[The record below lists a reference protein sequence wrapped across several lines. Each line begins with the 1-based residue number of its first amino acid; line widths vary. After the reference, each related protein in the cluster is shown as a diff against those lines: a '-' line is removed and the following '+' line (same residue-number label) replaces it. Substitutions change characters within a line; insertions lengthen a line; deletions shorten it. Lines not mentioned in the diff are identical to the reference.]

1 MPKWSLLLLATG
13 LAPQSCAV
21 ATIGGTRHGLRN
33 TARRCTT
40 LRSLDEGVPLPSTE
54 DIDLR
59 LDKQEETVQ
68 NEKFDFVLAAL
79 PLIPSLA
86 AFVGYDEV
94 RAFTTWVI
102 VHGQSAWLAVDGGT
116 EEVAKLQPVINGV
129 VLPSISIAL
138 GTLSATTISSLRDRK
153 IALREAIHQEACLLD
168 MLLSGT
174 LSIFDGRRR
183 EGERQSA
190 LMQLQSYC
198 SRLITESTARIDL
211 KSVARLGASD
221 SEIRAF
227 VRVIHRSPPIRDSID
242 ITGAP
247 LPFHEAALAG
257 YQPAT
262 PVLRQAP
269 HTAIGT
275 GTGAGTALD
284 QAVEAAERA
293 SRLETAIE
301 PRFTDAVAFNLQ
313 LNAKELMMVR
323 SSRLAL
329 LQTSFPTI
337 HWVCMGLLG
346 ASIVML
352 FLIETDEQALQF
364 LDLLQLRAI
373 FTVLIGAL
381 TGIASICI
389 DLNDPFRGSFRI
401 TQSAA
406 QLCTP
411 ASPSA
416 ALRASEYT
424 SVRTPVPVLRP
435 LHPFAR
441 PAGEKGGVSPRAS
454 PLVSPD
460 PHVRLRALCMCNV

>member
-1 MPKWSLLLLATG
+1 M
-13 LAPQSCAV
+13 
-21 ATIGGTRHGLRN
+21 
-33 TARRCTT
+33 
-40 LRSLDEGVPLPSTE
+40 E
-54 DIDLR
+54 
-59 LDKQEETVQ
+59 

-79 PLIPSLA
+79 PLILPIT

-102 VHGQSAWLAVDGGT
+102 DNGPGNWYAIDGGKEQVT
-116 EEVAKLQPVINGV
+116 RLQPVINGV

-153 IALREAIHQEACLLD
+153 IALREAIHKEACLLD
-168 MLLSGT
+168 VLLSGALT
-174 LSIFDGRRR
+174 IFDGRRR

-190 LMQLQSYC
+190 LMALQGYC
-198 SRLITESTARIDL
+198 SRLITESTARIDME
-211 KSVARLGASD
+211 SVARLGASD

-227 VRVIHRSPPIRDSID
+227 VRVLHRSPPIRDSID
-242 ITGAP
+242 ATGAP
-247 LPFHEAALAG
+247 LAFHEGALAG
-257 YQPAT
+257 FQPPT
-262 PVLRQAP
+262 PARRQ
-269 HTAIGT
+269 TRYT
-275 GTGAGTALD
+275 S
-284 QAVEAAERA
+284 EAAEEAA

-313 LNAKELMMVR
+313 INSKELMMVR
-323 SSRLAL
+323 AARLSL
-329 LQTSFPTI
+329 LQTSFPPI

-346 ASIVML
+346 ASIVLL

-381 TGIASICI
+381 TAIASICI

-411 ASPSA
+411 ANPTA
-416 ALRASEYT
+416 ALRASEAT
-424 SVRTPVPVLRP
+424 SVQRP
-435 LHPFAR
+435 RSTYLSLCPAPFSA
-441 PAGEKGGVSPRAS
+441 PGWK
-454 PLVSPD
+454 
-460 PHVRLRALCMCNV
+460 RLRHPWRHLPRPTRSCVCCATCEQMSCAMSSWRSCDVNHRPRPSRFRLTSSF